1 MKFYTLTK
9 YLAFCLIVSSSLS
22 GVSRAQIPV
31 VDISSAKNSIQSWF
45 ESIKESKFV
54 VSTTN
59 TISKTSAAIGE
70 AKSTISEY
78 VVENKRKIEEK
89 MAKVEKYKK
98 AAEEYKKEYEEYK
111 KQYEDAK
118 AQVEETAEA
127 ARQQYETAK
136 SQVEEG
142 VETAKQASAAAQ
154 GVVESAKS
162 QVGTVADS
170 VSSELS
176 SAAAK
181 AGVSTQEGNALTTPI
196 TAVGAQSG
204 QTVLPEASGS
214 GTQQPRR
221 KTFTTLSP
229 QASLSDIR
237 GQGLIR
243 NKQKLAFAFA
253 LELQDNGTDVN
264 GNVIIPQSIAMYPGC
279 DLSSKTAQ
287 EEGKMDACLRL
298 INQNSQ
304 KARTED
310 YTDAPVIYQRGKAE
324 LAAAVVAEAY
334 KAKNDAEAFEEKIL
348 DPIEDAPAPQVLD
361 IYSNVVEVNKAVVN
375 SLNSFLKLQSA
386 RLALKSFENY
396 GRYKFLPEEG

>member
-31 VDISSAKNSIQSWF
+31 ADISSAKNSIQSWF

-127 ARQQYETAK
+127 ARQQYETAR
-136 SQVEEG
+136 SQVEG
-142 VETAKQASAAAQ
+142 GIETAKQTAAAAQ

-162 QVGTVADS
+162 QVG
-170 VSSELS
+170 
-176 SAAAK
+176 
-181 AGVSTQEGNALTTPI
+181 
-196 TAVGAQSG
+196 AQSS

-396 GRYKFLPEEG
+396 GRYEFLPEEG